1 MKQENK
7 KAGKVIDAVELSKAQ
22 VEYIDNAIGYE
33 LQVIEMDNL
42 YNQDRASLKK
52 LLHEF
57 LLSLLNDLIIKL
69 ILKKIFVIS
78 PLLILL

>member
-1 MKQENK
+1 MFGVKLL
-7 KAGKVIDAVELSKAQ
+7 KVIHLKEHCRDLNFFFSKTD
-22 VEYIDNAIGYE
+22 VDDLE
-33 LQVIEMDNL
+33 
-42 YNQDRASLKK
+42 K
-52 LLHEF
+52 LLHDL